1 MLVALLAPLKVNQ
14 PLDLNVKAA
23 LDETRL
29 QLDPMPPKGVGFTDP
44 LSATLNDAPR
54 EMWSTP
60 GGTDC
65 QHPQAP
71 TASARPAR

>member
-23 LDETRL
+23 STKLVCE
-29 QLDPMPPKGVGFTDP
+29 LDPMPPKGVGFTDP
-44 LSATLNDAPR
+44 LSVTLNDAPR